1 MIPTND
7 SVRLLSQFIEEMD
20 LTDLYSTY
28 SRIRENQVSPRT
40 LLKIMI
46 YGYMN
51 KLYSSRDIENAC
63 LVLCQEKVQIKFGQI
78 VFVIN
83 MHFLHFLNS
92 TYFHIHLEINI
103 HNGCV
108 FLLYYRMFLYI
119 QKQVYMHVY
128 NLKFYNDL
136 TTLF

>member
-1 MIPTND
+1 MLINPLEYNNRGCIKLKFFKLNLIQPIF
-7 SVRLLSQFIEEMD
+7 VIINFIHIF
-20 LTDLYSTY
+20 SC
-28 SRIRENQVSPRT
+28 
-40 LLKIMI
+40 I
-46 YGYMN
+46 YFQ
-51 KLYSSRDIENAC
+51 I

-119 QKQVYMHVY
+119 QKQVHMHVC